1 MLTMPIWQENSRIQ
15 KQILCEKFDRMS
27 AILEERR
34 KLMIQQ
40 ITSEQ
45 EQKTGWTQY
54 LLQTYN
60 EHVDTNS
67 KLIQAAQNAIEE
79 PEMASFVQVLYLFG
93 WGFLVILHIE
103 CQACNVWC
111 IFFFYL
117 SLKDLKRSYREVSLV
132 FLANLASVR
141 LFRTFI

>member
-1 MLTMPIWQENSRIQ
+1 MLTMPIWQENSKIQ
-15 KQILCEKFDRMS
+15 IQILCEKFDRMS

-34 KLMIQQ
+34 KIMIEQ

-79 PEMASFVQVLYLFG
+79 PEMASFVQVLYL
-93 WGFLVILHIE
+93 LVG
-103 CQACNVWC
+103 A
-111 IFFFYL
+111 
-117 SLKDLKRSYREVSLV
+117 
-132 FLANLASVR
+132 
-141 LFRTFI
+141 T